1 MDKKKLAIAALLCLG
16 CGAVPVNAASEDGS
30 LSLRVANVSI
40 EGLKKWKKEQI
51 LNLVPALKEDTVD
64 AKLLSRQI
72 RLVNDAG
79 AVEIFADFQ
88 ETSVGTYHVVLHVAE
103 KKAAQATLEVNN
115 TGNRYTGEA
124 RLSLTGVHKNLTG
137 HSDALSVAYVTSP
150 GHWNDVKQ
158 AAVGYRMLLPDAADS
173 MAFYYTYSDVN
184 LGQIANFGGMG
195 IEATGRGSTYGVHY
209 QKNFV
214 NSTARR
220 QMVDVGFDRKNYKNA
235 QNYSYFSTPFFS
247 NGTDFD
253 VTTLSL
259 TYMDAVHSKNNA
271 FSYSVGIVGN
281 MDNQGEKYRAYRAN
295 SDPHYLLWTAGLNY
309 QHRTDSDWLFGIR
322 AHGQYTQSSVVT
334 TEQLGAGGMYSVRGF
349 KERVLSGDKGVVGSL
364 EIYTPAIAKHHRF
377 VLFSDFAQLSNT
389 NPGYGEL
396 RNESIASVG
405 VGYRLFD
412 LNGLSITLDYAAAVK
427 EPSHSADYKRPWHIR
442 VQQTF

>member
-1 MDKKKLAIAALLCLG
+1 MKKKKWAAAALLCFSLG
-16 CGAVPVNAASEDGS
+16 ALPVSAAAEESS
-30 LSLRVANVSI
+30 LALRVGSVTV
-40 EGLKKWKKEQI
+40 EGLNMWDKEQI
-51 LNLVPALKEDTVD
+51 LALVPALKQDTVD

-88 ETSVGTYHVVLHVAE
+88 ETSVGTYNVVLRVHE
-103 KKAAQATLEVNN
+103 KKAQEVTLEVNN
-115 TGNRYTGEA
+115 TGNRYTGQA
-124 RLSLTGVHKNLTG
+124 RLSITGVHKNLTG
-137 HSDALSVAYVTSP
+137 HSDALSIAYVTSP

-158 AAVGYRMLLPDAADS
+158 AALAYRRLLPATADS
-173 MAFYYTYSDVN
+173 MVFYYTYSDVN

-195 IEATGRGSTYGVHY
+195 IEATGRGSTYGAHY
-209 QKNFV
+209 QKNLV
-214 NSTARR
+214 NSAARR
-220 QMVDVGFDRKNYKNA
+220 QMIDLGIDRKNYKNA
-235 QNYSYFSTPFFS
+235 QDYSYYNTPFFQ

-253 VTTLSL
+253 VTTLSM
-259 TYMDAVHSKNNA
+259 TYLDAFRTKNNA
-271 FSYSVGIVGN
+271 FSYSLGLVGN
-281 MDNQGEKYRAYRAN
+281 IDDQGERYRAYRAN
-295 SDPHYLLWTAGLNY
+295 SDDHYLLWTAGLNY
-309 QHRTDSDWLFGIR
+309 QHRTDSDWLFGIK

-349 KERVLSGDKGVVGSL
+349 KERVLSGDKGFVGSL

-377 VLFSDFAQLSNT
+377 VLFSDFARLCNT

-405 VGYRLFD
+405 IGYRLYD
-412 LNGLSITLDYAAAVK
+412 LNGLSVTLDYAAAVK
-427 EPSHSADYKRPWHIR
+427 EPSHGGDYKRPWHIR